1 MEEEKDY
8 ILQFQEKDLNR
19 VGDQNNKQV
28 WELLN
33 EMSAYLVKRT
43 IYFNISRLK
52 KEKTKTLH
60 LQLLIKSNRKWDLNK
75 NKKVN

>member
-1 MEEEKDY
+1 MVEEKDY

-33 EMSAYLVKRT
+33 EMSVYLVKRT
-43 IYFNISRLK
+43 IYFNISHLK
-52 KEKTKTLH
+52 KEKIKTLH
-60 LQLLIKSNRKWDLNK
+60 LQLLIK
-75 NKKVN
+75 